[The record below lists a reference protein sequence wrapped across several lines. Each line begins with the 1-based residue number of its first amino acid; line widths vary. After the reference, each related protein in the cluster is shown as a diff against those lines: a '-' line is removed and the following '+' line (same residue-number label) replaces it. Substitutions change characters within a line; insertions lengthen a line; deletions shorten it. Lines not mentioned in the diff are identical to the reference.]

1 MLRRAFAGLAAVA
14 MAATLGMAA
23 APAAHAEDWCDADP
37 LVKVVT
43 PGGSKQ
49 NVHLTLFAL
58 GETHRKALQRA
69 EVSSSTTRAADGGT
83 DVTITVT
90 VPQDESRSAFPTK
103 AVVSTQPHG
112 KGAVLAS
119 KDDGKAGAEMR
130 LVYSLNVA

>member
-14 MAATLGMAA
+14 VAATLGMTAV
-23 APAAHAEDWCDADP
+23 PAAHAEDWCDADP

-58 GETHRKALQRA
+58 GESHYKALQRA
-69 EVSSSTTRAADGGT
+69 EVSSSAIRAAGGGT
-83 DVTITVT
+83 EVTITVT

-103 AVVSTQPHG
+103 ALVSTQPHG
-112 KGAVLAS
+112 KGTVLANT
-119 KDDGKAGAEMR
+119 DDGKAGAEMK
-130 LVYSLNVA
+130 LVYSLDVD

>member
-14 MAATLGMAA
+14 MAATLGMAV

-69 EVSSSTTRAADGGT
+69 EVTAKTEADGSGT
-83 DVTITVT
+83 NVTITVT

-112 KGAVLAS
+112 KGTVL
-119 KDDGKAGAEMR
+119 KDAAGSAGAEMK
-130 LVYSLNVA
+130 LVYFLNVA